1 MDPKVRV
8 STLIRSHDDPDK
20 VKQSVNSIFPD
31 WEPSNYPE
39 RFSFPVTRSSEVI
52 SAEVQSFDGLL
63 SILRENRV
71 LDTALDAM
79 AMKAHK
85 GGTMF
90 YLSRQS
96 ASIGKVSFGLE
107 EDALGGLIE
116 VTLEGEDIEI
126 WLEQQTWHTG
136 RERVPREVG
145 DEYAMD
151 SDGDA
156 SESVSYTHLRAHETG

>member
-85 GGTMF
+85 GGTVF

-96 ASIGKVSFGLE
+96 ASIGKVSFVLE
-107 EDALGGLIE
+107 GNALGGLIE
-116 VTLEGEDIEI
+116 VSLDGKDIEI
-126 WLEQQTWHTG
+126 WLEQQTWHIG

-145 DEYAMD
+145 DEYSMD

-156 SESVSYTHLRAHETG
+156 SEWFQSS